1 MEYISTYLADR
12 MCRNDIIKE
21 DDVKF
26 YAYSIQLMLERV
38 IGFTLIGIFA
48 LVFKAFFEIAIFTVV
63 FSLIRA
69 SSDGIHCKT
78 SIGCFISSVLT
89 ALSTI
94 PLSNLLINYPFLCMA
109 SVVLSAGII
118 FYIGTIRDPNMD
130 LSDMEFIHLKKR
142 SRIGISILSP
152 IILGLL
158 LILPDNHLVYY
169 AALGVI
175 YNALSLI
182 AVKILKREVSNN
194 EET

>member
-63 FSLIRA
+63 FSLIRT

-78 SIGCFISSVLT
+78 SIGCFISSVLM

-94 PLSNLLINYPFLCMA
+94 PVSNWIISYPLLCMA

-118 FYIGTIRDPNMD
+118 FYIGTIRDPNLD
-130 LSDMEFIHLKKR
+130 LSDIEFIHLKKR

-158 LILPDNHLVYY
+158 LIFPDNHLVYY
-169 AALGVI
+169 AALGVV

>member
-1 MEYISTYLADR
+1 

-63 FSLIRA
+63 FSLIRT

-78 SIGCFISSVLT
+78 SIGCFISSVLM

-94 PLSNLLINYPFLCMA
+94 PVSNWIISYPLLCMA

-118 FYIGTIRDPNMD
+118 FYIGTIRDPNLD
-130 LSDMEFIHLKKR
+130 LSDIEFIHLKKR
-142 SRIGISILSP
+142 SRIGISILGP
-152 IILGLL
+152 IILSLL
-158 LILPDNHLVYY
+158 LIFPDNHLVYY
-169 AALGVI
+169 AALGVV

>member
-12 MCRNDIIKE
+12 MCMNDIIKE

-38 IGFTLIGIFA
+38 TGFTLIGIFA

-78 SIGCFISSVLT
+78 SIGCFIASVLT

-94 PLSNLLINYPFLCMA
+94 PVSNWLINYPFLCMA

-118 FYIGTIRDPNMD
+118 FYIGTIRDPNLD
-130 LSDMEFIHLKKR
+130 LSDIEFIHLKKR
-142 SRIGISILSP
+142 SRIGISILGP

-158 LILPDNHLVYY
+158 LIFPDNHLVYY
-169 AALGVI
+169 AALGVFF
-175 YNALSLI
+175 NALSLI